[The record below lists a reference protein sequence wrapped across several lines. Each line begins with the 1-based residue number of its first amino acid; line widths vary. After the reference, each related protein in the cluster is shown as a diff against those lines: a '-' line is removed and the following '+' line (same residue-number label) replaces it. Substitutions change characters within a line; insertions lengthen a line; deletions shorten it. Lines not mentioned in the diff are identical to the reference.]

1 MKTFWF
7 LKTGIAV
14 SFLVLLMAI
23 LRLNFVKGSY
33 YKKLARDNKLMETL
47 VLAKRG
53 KIFDTKGRLV
63 AESEMVEGVM
73 RRKYFYGE
81 SMGVVTGYVG
91 KVNEGEMKTGK
102 CGKKMNNQ
110 TQIGRGGVEETMNC
124 ELLGTD
130 GKKLTETDALGTE
143 SRQLGVYDP
152 IEGKNVELSI
162 DAYWQD
168 KMYVLLKDKKAA
180 AIVSEV
186 GSGKI
191 LVLATSPSFDP
202 NVFSSEINNDKIR
215 EYLNDSTGLPMLNRA
230 IGAKYHP
237 GSVFKIS
244 VASGGLEEGVI
255 TEDSTFNDTGEI
267 KVGDYSFKNWLW
279 VKSGQA
285 EGFINIIHAIKRS
298 NDVFFYRLGESLGSE
313 KIRAWANKFGLG
325 VKTGIELPSE
335 VMGLVPDAGW
345 KEKNKDEKWY
355 LGDTYHMVI
364 GQGDVSVSPIQINV
378 ETSIIANNGK
388 KCQLSI
394 LKNSAIDCKNIG
406 IEKKTVEIVKR
417 GMIGACHTGGTAWPL
432 FNFKTE
438 LACKTGTAEVGD
450 GSNDTHA
457 WLTAFAPADNPQ
469 IVITVLVERGG
480 EGSDVAAP
488 IVGDFLKEYFEEPNT
503 LVPRYPTKV
512 PSKADRQ

>member
-14 SFLVLLMAI
+14 SFLVLLMVI

-33 YKKLARDNKLMETL
+33 YKKLARDNKLTETL

-63 AESEMVEGVM
+63 AESQWQGESLV
-73 RRKYFYGE
+73 RKYFYGE
-81 SMGVVTGYVG
+81 SLGIITGYVG
-91 KVNEGEMKTGK
+91 KVNEEEMKTGK

-110 TQIGRGGVEETMNC
+110 SLIGRGGVEETMNC
-124 ELLGTD
+124 ALLGTD
-130 GKKLTETDALGTE
+130 GKKLTETDALGAE

-152 IEGKNVELSI
+152 IAGNDVNLSI
-162 DAYWQD
+162 DAFWQE
-168 KMYVLLKDKKAA
+168 KMFELLSGKKAA

-186 GSGKI
+186 GTGKI

-202 NVFSSEINNDKIR
+202 NVFSNEIDNDKIR
-215 EYLNDSTGLPMLNRA
+215 NYLNDSEGLPMLNRA

-237 GSVFKIS
+237 GSVFKIV

-255 TEDSTFNDTGEI
+255 LESSTFNDTGEI

-285 EGFINIIHAIKRS
+285 EGNINIVHAIKRS

-313 KIRAWANKFGLG
+313 KIRNWANKFGLG
-325 VKTGIELPSE
+325 IKTGIELPSE
-335 VMGLVPDAGW
+335 VVGLVPDASW
-345 KEKNKDEKWY
+345 KEKNKGEKWF
-355 LGDTYHMVI
+355 LGDTYHMAI
-364 GQGDVSVSPIQINV
+364 GQGDVVVTPLQINM
-378 ETSIIANNGK
+378 ETSVIANNGQ
-388 KCQLSI
+388 KCQFSV
-394 LKNSAIDCKNIG
+394 LKNSKMNCKNIG
-406 IEKKTVEIVKR
+406 IDQKTIDIVKQ
-417 GMIGACHTGGTAWPL
+417 GMVAACHSGGTAWPL

-488 IVGDFLKEYFEEPNT
+488 IVGDFLKEYFEEPQT
-503 LVPRYPTKV
+503 VVPLYPTKV
-512 PSKADRQ
+512 PVQQ